1 MSAMMISPNKQSKY
15 SVNKHLQKIREFIQY
30 DLWRQS
36 HIDIHAPKK
45 RWLYRFLQTIILV
58 ARGFKDQVLVVRANS
73 LSFALL
79 FAFIPMMAL
88 IYAIA
93 RGFGFEEIVKNT
105 ISSSFLAEANIAP
118 VLLEW
123 IERYL
128 ETAREGLFLGIGL
141 IVLIWAVYAFFN
153 MLENSF
159 NSIWNVKQSRSFGRR
174 MTNYVMTLLLVPVLV
189 VVTSGISIFLN
200 STEVLASVL
209 DAIVPIRKFML
220 RLIPFLATA
229 GVFTWIFIAIPNT
242 KVKFSSAI
250 IPGILMGL
258 LYQVVQALSMY
269 LVVLFT
275 RMSIVYGAFSAIPL
289 VLIWLHITCW
299 LLLVGA
305 ELAFAIQNNDLFAY
319 EKDLETMSRRYK
331 DYVMLYLLSVI
342 IRRFEAGEQPQTI
355 QQMAAENQLPIRL
368 VQQLLSRME
377 DANIIRRIY
386 IEDEEEQSFV
396 PALNTRSITVEMVIG
411 RISAQGTEEFLQHT
425 PAEMQAFWQR
435 YQQMIDANHSD
446 DILVSELA

>member
-1 MSAMMISPNKQSKY
+1 M
-15 SVNKHLQKIREFIQY
+15 E
-30 DLWRQS
+30 
-36 HIDIHAPKK
+36 IHAPKK

-93 RGFGFEEIVKNT
+93 RGFGFEEIVKST
-105 ISSSFLAEANIAP
+105 ISSSFLAEANVAP

-128 ETAREGLFLGIGL
+128 ETARDGLFVGIGL

-159 NSIWNVKQSRSFGRR
+159 NSIWNVKQSRSFTRR

-209 DAIVPIRKFML
+209 DSIVPIRKFML
-220 RLIPFLATA
+220 RFLPFVATA

-269 LVVLFT
+269 LVVLFA

-299 LLLVGA
+299 LLLVGS

-319 EKDLETMSRRYK
+319 EKDLKNMSRRYK

-342 IRRFEAGEQPQTI
+342 IRRFEVGESPQTA
-355 QQMAAENQLPIRL
+355 QEMAAENQLPIRL
-368 VQQLLSRME
+368 VQQVLSRLE
-377 DANIIRRIY
+377 ETVIVRRVY
-386 IEDEEEQSFV
+386 VEDEEEQAFI
-396 PALNTRSITVEMVIG
+396 PALDTKSITVEMVIG

>member
-1 MSAMMISPNKQSKY
+1 MNKR
-15 SVNKHLQKIREFIQY
+15 LQQLREFIQY

-36 HIDIHAPKK
+36 HMEIHAPKK
-45 RWLYRFLQTIILV
+45 RLLYRFLQTIILV

-79 FAFIPMMAL
+79 FAFIPMLAL

-93 RGFGFEEIVKNT
+93 RGFGFEETVQNT
-105 ISSSFLAEANIAP
+105 ISSSFLAEANVAP

-128 ETAREGLFLGIGL
+128 DTARGGLFLGIGL

-159 NSIWNVKQSRSFGRR
+159 NCIWNVKQSRSFARR

-200 STEVLASVL
+200 STEILAPVL
-209 DAIVPIRKFML
+209 DGILPIRKFML
-220 RLIPFLATA
+220 RFLPFVATA

-258 LYQVVQALSMY
+258 LYQLVQALSMF

-289 VLIWLHITCW
+289 VLIWLNITCW
-299 LLLVGA
+299 LLLIGA

-319 EKDLETMSRRYK
+319 EKDLKTMSRRYK

-342 IRRFEAGEQPQTI
+342 IRRFETGETPQTA
-355 QQMAAENQLPIRL
+355 QEMAVKNQLPIRL
-368 VQQLLSRME
+368 VQELLARLE
-377 DANIIRRIY
+377 EVAIVHRIY
-386 IEDEEEQSFV
+386 IEDEEDQAFI
-396 PALNTRSITVEMVIG
+396 PALDTKTITVEMVIG
-411 RISAQGTEEFLQHT
+411 RISAQGTEEFFQHT
-425 PAEMQAFWQR
+425 PAEMQAFWLR

-446 DILVSELA
+446 DILISELA

>member
-1 MSAMMISPNKQSKY
+1 MNPRIQR
-15 SVNKHLQKIREFIQY
+15 LREFIQY

-36 HIDIHAPKK
+36 HIGVHSPKK
-45 RWLYRFLQTIILV
+45 RLLYRLLQTIILV
-58 ARGFKDQVLVVRANS
+58 GRGFKDQVLVVRANS

-93 RGFGFEEIVKNT
+93 RGFGFEEVLKEI
-105 ISSSFLAEANIAP
+105 ISGSFLAEANIAP

-159 NSIWNVKQSRSFGRR
+159 NSIWNVKKTRSFGRR
-174 MTNYVMTLLLVPVLV
+174 LTNYVMTLLLVPILV

-200 STEVLASVL
+200 STEVLAPVL
-209 DAIVPIRKFML
+209 QAIEPIRKFML
-220 RLIPFLATA
+220 RFIPFVATSA
-229 GVFTWIFIAIPNT
+229 VFIWIFMAIPNT

-250 IPGILMGL
+250 IPGVVMGL
-258 LYQVVQALSMY
+258 LYQVVQALSMF
-269 LVVLFT
+269 LVVLFA

-289 VLIWLHITCW
+289 VLIWLNITCW
-299 LLLVGA
+299 LLLIGA

-319 EKDLETMSRRYK
+319 ERDIENMSRRYK

-342 IRRFEAGEQPQTI
+342 VRRFEQGTSPQTAK
-355 QQMAAENQLPIRL
+355 QMAEDNQLPIRL
-368 VQQLLSRME
+368 VQQLLSRLE
-377 DANIIRRIY
+377 ETSIVRRVY
-386 IEDEEEQSFV
+386 VEKEEEEAFV
-396 PALNTRSITVEMVIG
+396 PAMDTRMITVEMVIG

-425 PAEMQAFWQR
+425 PQEMQAFWQS
-435 YQQMIDANHSD
+435 YLQMIESNPSD
-446 DILVSELA
+446 DILVRDL

>member
-1 MSAMMISPNKQSKY
+1 MKQR
-15 SVNKHLQKIREFIQY
+15 LQHFKEFIQY

-36 HIDIHAPKK
+36 HMTIHAPKK
-45 RWLYRFLQTIILV
+45 RLLYRILQTIILV
-58 ARGFKDQVLVVRANS
+58 GRGFKNQVLVVRANS

-93 RGFGFEEIVKNT
+93 RGFGFEEVVKNT
-105 ISSSFLAEANIAP
+105 ISTSFLAEANLSH
-118 VLLEW
+118 VLFEW

-128 ETAREGLFLGIGL
+128 ETARDGFFLGVGL
-141 IVLIWAVYAFFN
+141 VVLIWAVYAFFN

-189 VVTSGISIFLN
+189 VMTSGISIFLN
-200 STEVLASVL
+200 STEVLSPVL
-209 DAIVPIRKFML
+209 EAIEPIRKFML
-220 RLIPFLATA
+220 RFIPFVAAT

-242 KVKFSSAI
+242 KVKFTSAI
-250 IPGILMGL
+250 IPGIVMGL

-275 RMSIVYGAFSAIPL
+275 RMSIVYGAFSIIPL
-289 VLIWLHITCW
+289 VLIWLNITCW
-299 LLLVGA
+299 LLLIGA

-319 EKDLETMSRRYK
+319 EKDLEKMSRRYK

-342 IRRFEAGEQPQTI
+342 IRRFEAGEAPQTA
-355 QQMAAENQLPIRL
+355 QDMATINQLPIRL

-377 DANIIRRIY
+377 ETNIVRRVY
-386 IEDEEEQSFV
+386 IENEEDHAFV
-396 PALNTRSITVEMVIG
+396 PALDTKTITVEMVIG

>member
-1 MSAMMISPNKQSKY
+1 MNPRIQR
-15 SVNKHLQKIREFIQY
+15 LREFIQY

-36 HIDIHAPKK
+36 HIGVHAPKK
-45 RWLYRFLQTIILV
+45 RLLYRLLQTIILV
-58 ARGFKDQVLVVRANS
+58 GRGFKDQVLVVRANS

-93 RGFGFEEIVKNT
+93 RGFGFEEVLKEI
-105 ISSSFLAEANIAP
+105 ISGSFLAEANIAP

-159 NSIWNVKQSRSFGRR
+159 NSIWNVKKTRSFGRR
-174 MTNYVMTLLLVPVLV
+174 LTNYVMTLLLVPILV

-200 STEVLASVL
+200 STEVLAPVL
-209 DAIVPIRKFML
+209 QAIEPIRKFML
-220 RLIPFLATA
+220 RFIPFVATSA
-229 GVFTWIFIAIPNT
+229 VFIWIFMAIPNT

-250 IPGILMGL
+250 IPGVVMGL
-258 LYQVVQALSMY
+258 LYQVVQALSMF
-269 LVVLFT
+269 LVVLFA
-275 RMSIVYGAFSAIPL
+275 RMSIVYGAFSVIPL
-289 VLIWLHITCW
+289 VLIWLNITCW
-299 LLLVGA
+299 LLLIGA

-319 EKDLETMSRRYK
+319 ERDIENMSRRYK

-342 IRRFEAGEQPQTI
+342 VRRFEQGTSPQTAK
-355 QQMAAENQLPIRL
+355 QMAEDNQLPIRL
-368 VQQLLSRME
+368 V
-377 DANIIRRIY
+377 
-386 IEDEEEQSFV
+386 
-396 PALNTRSITVEMVIG
+396 
-411 RISAQGTEEFLQHT
+411 
-425 PAEMQAFWQR
+425 
-435 YQQMIDANHSD
+435 
-446 DILVSELA
+446 

>member
-1 MSAMMISPNKQSKY
+1 MNKR
-15 SVNKHLQKIREFIQY
+15 LQQLREFIQY

-36 HIDIHAPKK
+36 HMEIHAPKK
-45 RWLYRFLQTIILV
+45 RLLYRFLQTIILV

-79 FAFIPMMAL
+79 FAFIPMLAL

-93 RGFGFEEIVKNT
+93 RGFGFEETVQNT
-105 ISSSFLAEANIAP
+105 ISSSFLAEANVAP

-128 ETAREGLFLGIGL
+128 DTARGGLFLGIGL

-159 NSIWNVKQSRSFGRR
+159 NCIWNVKQSRSFARR

-200 STEVLASVL
+200 STEILAPVL
-209 DAIVPIRKFML
+209 DGILPIRKFML
-220 RLIPFLATA
+220 RFLPFVATA

-258 LYQVVQALSMY
+258 LYQLVQALSMF

-289 VLIWLHITCW
+289 VLIWLNVTCW
-299 LLLVGA
+299 LLLIGA

-319 EKDLETMSRRYK
+319 EKDLKTMSRRYK

-342 IRRFEAGEQPQTI
+342 IRRFETGETPLTAQE
-355 QQMAAENQLPIRL
+355 MAVKNQLPIRL
-368 VQQLLSRME
+368 VQELLARLE
-377 DANIIRRIY
+377 EVAIVHRIY
-386 IEDEEEQSFV
+386 IEDEEDQAFI
-396 PALNTRSITVEMVIG
+396 PALDTKTITVEMVIG
-411 RISAQGTEEFLQHT
+411 RISAQGTEEFFQHT
-425 PAEMQAFWQR
+425 PAEMQAFWLR

-446 DILVSELA
+446 DILISELA

>member
-1 MSAMMISPNKQSKY
+1 MNKR
-15 SVNKHLQKIREFIQY
+15 LQKFREFIQY
-30 DLWRQS
+30 DLWRQP
-36 HIDIHAPKK
+36 HMEIHAPKK
-45 RWLYRFLQTIILV
+45 RLLYRFLQTIILV

-79 FAFIPMMAL
+79 FAFIPMLAL

-93 RGFGFEEIVKNT
+93 RGFGFEETVQNT
-105 ISSSFLAEANIAP
+105 ISSSFLAEANVAP

-128 ETAREGLFLGIGL
+128 ETARGGLFLGIGL

-159 NSIWNVKQSRSFGRR
+159 NSIWNVKQSRSFARR

-200 STEVLASVL
+200 STEILAPVL
-209 DAIVPIRKFML
+209 DGILPIRKFML
-220 RLIPFLATA
+220 RFLPFVATA

-258 LYQVVQALSMY
+258 LYQLVQALSMF

-289 VLIWLHITCW
+289 VLIWLNITCW
-299 LLLVGA
+299 LLLIGA

-319 EKDLETMSRRYK
+319 EKDIKTMSRRYK
-331 DYVMLYLLSVI
+331 DYVMLYLLSMI
-342 IRRFEAGEQPQTI
+342 IRRFEAGETPLTAQE
-355 QQMAAENQLPIRL
+355 MAANNQLPIRL
-368 VQQLLSRME
+368 VQELLTQLEEIAIVHRV
-377 DANIIRRIY
+377 Y
-386 IEDEEEQSFV
+386 IEDKEDPAFV
-396 PALNTRSITVEMVIG
+396 PALDTKTITVEMVIG

-425 PAEMQAFWQR
+425 PAEMQAFWTR

>member
-1 MSAMMISPNKQSKY
+1 M
-15 SVNKHLQKIREFIQY
+15 E
-30 DLWRQS
+30 
-36 HIDIHAPKK
+36 IHAPKK
-45 RWLYRFLQTIILV
+45 RLLYRFLQTIILV

-79 FAFIPMMAL
+79 FAFIPMLAL

-93 RGFGFEEIVKNT
+93 RGFGFEETVQNT
-105 ISSSFLAEANIAP
+105 ISSSFLAEANVAP

-128 ETAREGLFLGIGL
+128 ETARGGLFLGIGL

-159 NSIWNVKQSRSFGRR
+159 NSIWNVKQSRSFARR

-200 STEVLASVL
+200 STEIIAPVL
-209 DAIVPIRKFML
+209 DGILPIRKFML
-220 RLIPFLATA
+220 RFLPFIATS

-258 LYQVVQALSMY
+258 LYQLVQALSMF

-289 VLIWLHITCW
+289 VLIWLNITCW
-299 LLLVGA
+299 LLLIGA

-319 EKDLETMSRRYK
+319 EKDIKTMSRRYK
-331 DYVMLYLLSVI
+331 DYVMLYLLSMI
-342 IRRFEAGEQPQTI
+342 IRRFEAGETPLTAQE
-355 QQMAAENQLPIRL
+355 MAANNQLPIRL
-368 VQQLLSRME
+368 VQELLTQLEEIAIVHRV
-377 DANIIRRIY
+377 Y
-386 IEDEEEQSFV
+386 IEDKEDPAFV
-396 PALNTRSITVEMVIG
+396 PALDTKTITVEMVIG

-425 PAEMQAFWQR
+425 PAEMQAFWTR

>member
-1 MSAMMISPNKQSKY
+1 MNKR
-15 SVNKHLQKIREFIQY
+15 LQQIREFIQY
-30 DLWRQS
+30 DLWRQP
-36 HIDIHAPKK
+36 HMEIHAPKK

-93 RGFGFEEIVKNT
+93 RGFGFEEIVKST
-105 ISSSFLAEANIAP
+105 ISSSFLAEANVAP

-128 ETAREGLFLGIGL
+128 ETARDGLFVGIGL

-159 NSIWNVKQSRSFGRR
+159 NSIWNVKQSRSFTRR

-209 DAIVPIRKFML
+209 DGIVPIRKFML
-220 RLIPFLATA
+220 RFLPFVATA

-269 LVVLFT
+269 LVVLFA

-319 EKDLETMSRRYK
+319 EKDIKNMSRRYK

-342 IRRFEAGEQPQTI
+342 IRRFEVGESPQTA
-355 QQMAAENQLPIRL
+355 QEMAAENQLPIRL
-368 VQQLLSRME
+368 VQQVLSRLE
-377 DANIIRRIY
+377 ETVIVRRVY
-386 IEDEEEQSFV
+386 VEDEEEQAFI
-396 PALNTRSITVEMVIG
+396 PALDTKSITVEMVIG

>member
-1 MSAMMISPNKQSKY
+1 MNKR
-15 SVNKHLQKIREFIQY
+15 LQKFREFIQY
-30 DLWRQS
+30 DLWRQP
-36 HIDIHAPKK
+36 HMEIHAPKK
-45 RWLYRFLQTIILV
+45 RLLYRFLQTIILV

-79 FAFIPMMAL
+79 FAFIPMLAL
-88 IYAIA
+88 RYAIA
-93 RGFGFEEIVKNT
+93 RGFGFEETVQNT
-105 ISSSFLAEANIAP
+105 ISSSFLAEANVAP
-118 VLLEW
+118 FLLEW

-159 NSIWNVKQSRSFGRR
+159 NSIWNVKQSRSFARR

-200 STEVLASVL
+200 STEILAPVL
-209 DAIVPIRKFML
+209 DGILPIRKFML
-220 RLIPFLATA
+220 RFLPFVATA

-258 LYQVVQALSMY
+258 LYQLVQALSMF

-289 VLIWLHITCW
+289 VLIWLNITCW
-299 LLLVGA
+299 LLLIGA

-319 EKDLETMSRRYK
+319 ENDLKTMSRRYK

-342 IRRFEAGEQPQTI
+342 IRRFEAGESPQTA
-355 QQMAAENQLPIRL
+355 QKMAAEHQLPIRL
-368 VQQLLSRME
+368 VQQLLSRLE
-377 DANIIRRIY
+377 ETSIVRRVY
-386 IEDEEEQSFV
+386 TEDEEEQAFV
-396 PALNTRSITVEMVIG
+396 PALDTKTITVEMVIG

-425 PAEMQAFWQR
+425 PAEMQAFWLR

>member
-1 MSAMMISPNKQSKY
+1 M
-15 SVNKHLQKIREFIQY
+15 
-30 DLWRQS
+30 
-36 HIDIHAPKK
+36 DIHTPKK

-79 FAFIPMMAL
+79 FAFIPMLAL

-93 RGFGFEEIVKNT
+93 RGFGFEETVQNT
-105 ISSSFLAEANIAP
+105 ISSSFLAEANVAP

-159 NSIWNVKQSRSFGRR
+159 NSIWNVKQSRSFARR

-200 STEVLASVL
+200 STEILAPVL
-209 DAIVPIRKFML
+209 DGILPIRKFML
-220 RLIPFLATA
+220 RFLPFVATA

-242 KVKFSSAI
+242 KVKLSSAI

-258 LYQVVQALSMY
+258 LYQLVQALSMF

-299 LLLVGA
+299 LLLIGA

-319 EKDLETMSRRYK
+319 EKDLKAMSRRYK

-342 IRRFEAGEQPQTI
+342 IRRFEVGETPLTAQE
-355 QQMAAENQLPIRL
+355 MAANNQLPIRL
-368 VQQLLSRME
+368 VQELLSRLE
-377 DANIIRRIY
+377 ETAIVHRVY
-386 IEDEEEQSFV
+386 IEDKEDQAFV
-396 PALNTRSITVEMVIG
+396 PALDTKTITVEMVIG

-425 PAEMQAFWQR
+425 PAEMQTFWLR

>member
-1 MSAMMISPNKQSKY
+1 M
-15 SVNKHLQKIREFIQY
+15 NKHLQQIREFIQY
-30 DLWRQS
+30 DLWRQP
-36 HIDIHAPKK
+36 HMEIHAPKK

-93 RGFGFEEIVKNT
+93 RGFGFEEIVKST
-105 ISSSFLAEANIAP
+105 ISSSFLAEANVAP

-128 ETAREGLFLGIGL
+128 ETARDGLFLGIGL

-159 NSIWNVKQSRSFGRR
+159 NSIWNVKQSRSFTRR

-209 DAIVPIRKFML
+209 DSIVPIRKFML
-220 RLIPFLATA
+220 RFLPFVATA

-258 LYQVVQALSMY
+258 LYQIVQALSMY
-269 LVVLFT
+269 LVVLFA

-299 LLLVGA
+299 LLLVGS

-319 EKDLETMSRRYK
+319 EKDLKNMSRRYK

-342 IRRFEAGEQPQTI
+342 IRRFEAGESPQTA
-355 QQMAAENQLPIRL
+355 QEMAAENQLPIRL
-368 VQQLLSRME
+368 VQQVLSRLE
-377 DANIIRRIY
+377 ETAIVHRVY
-386 IEDEEEQSFV
+386 IEDKEDQAFV
-396 PALNTRSITVEMVIG
+396 PALDTKTITVEMVIG

>member
-1 MSAMMISPNKQSKY
+1 MKSRIQR
-15 SVNKHLQKIREFIQY
+15 LREFIQY
-30 DLWRQS
+30 DLWRQP
-36 HIDIHAPKK
+36 HMEIHAPKK
-45 RWLYRFLQTIILV
+45 RLLYRFLQTITLV

-93 RGFGFEEIVKNT
+93 KGFGFEEILKHT
-105 ISSSFLAEANIAP
+105 ISSSFLAEANVAP
-118 VLLEW
+118 VLIEW

-128 ETAREGLFLGIGL
+128 ETARDGLFLGIGL

-174 MTNYVMTLLLVPVLV
+174 LTNYVMTLLLVPVLV
-189 VVTSGISIFLN
+189 VVTSGISIFMN
-200 STEVLASVL
+200 STEVLSSVL
-209 DAIVPIRKFML
+209 QAIEPIRKFML
-220 RLIPFLATA
+220 RFIPFVATSA
-229 GVFTWIFIAIPNT
+229 VFTWIFIAIPNT

-250 IPGILMGL
+250 IPGVVMGL
-258 LYQVVQALSMY
+258 FYQVVQALSMF
-269 LVVLFT
+269 LVVLFA

-289 VLIWLHITCW
+289 ILIWLNITCW
-299 LLLVGA
+299 LLLIGA

-319 EKDLETMSRRYK
+319 ERDIETMSRRYK

-342 IRRFEAGEQPQTI
+342 VRRFEQGTTPQTAK
-355 QQMAAENQLPIRL
+355 QMAEDNQLPIRL
-368 VQQLLSRME
+368 VQQLLSRLE
-377 DANIIRRIY
+377 ETNIVRRVY
-386 IEDEEEQSFV
+386 VEQEEDETFV
-396 PALNTRSITVEMVIG
+396 PAMDTRMITVGMVVG

-425 PAEMQAFWQR
+425 PQEMQAFWQR
-435 YQQMIDANHSD
+435 YLQMVEANPSD
-446 DILVSELA
+446 DILVSDL

>member
-1 MSAMMISPNKQSKY
+1 MKSRIQR
-15 SVNKHLQKIREFIQY
+15 LREFIQY
-30 DLWRQS
+30 DLWRQP
-36 HIDIHAPKK
+36 HMEIHAPKK
-45 RWLYRFLQTIILV
+45 RLLYRFLQTITLV

-93 RGFGFEEIVKNT
+93 KGFGFEEILKHT
-105 ISSSFLAEANIAP
+105 ISSSFLAEANVAP
-118 VLLEW
+118 VLIEW

-128 ETAREGLFLGIGL
+128 ETARDGLFLGIGL

-174 MTNYVMTLLLVPVLV
+174 LTNYVMTLLLVPVLV
-189 VVTSGISIFLN
+189 VVTSGISIFMN
-200 STEVLASVL
+200 STEVLSSVL
-209 DAIVPIRKFML
+209 QAIEPIRKFML
-220 RLIPFLATA
+220 RFIPFVATSA
-229 GVFTWIFIAIPNT
+229 VFTWIFIAIPNT

-250 IPGILMGL
+250 IPGVVMGL
-258 LYQVVQALSMY
+258 FYQVVQALSMF
-269 LVVLFT
+269 LVVLFA

-289 VLIWLHITCW
+289 ILIWLNITCW
-299 LLLVGA
+299 LLLIGA

-319 EKDLETMSRRYK
+319 ERDIETMSRRYK

-342 IRRFEAGEQPQTI
+342 VRRFEHGTPPQTAK
-355 QQMAAENQLPIRL
+355 QMAEDNQLPIRL
-368 VQQLLSRME
+368 VQQLLSRLE
-377 DANIIRRIY
+377 ETNIVRRVY
-386 IEDEEEQSFV
+386 VEQEEDETFV
-396 PALNTRSITVEMVIG
+396 PAMDTRMITVGMVVG

-425 PAEMQAFWQR
+425 PQEMQAFWQR
-435 YQQMIDANHSD
+435 YLQMVEANPSD
-446 DILVSELA
+446 DILVSDL

>member
-1 MSAMMISPNKQSKY
+1 M
-15 SVNKHLQKIREFIQY
+15 E
-30 DLWRQS
+30 
-36 HIDIHAPKK
+36 IHAPKK

-93 RGFGFEEIVKNT
+93 RGFGFEEIVKST
-105 ISSSFLAEANIAP
+105 ISSSFLAEANVAP

-128 ETAREGLFLGIGL
+128 ETARDGLFVGIGL

-159 NSIWNVKQSRSFGRR
+159 NSIWNVKQSRSFTRR

-200 STEVLASVL
+200 STEVLAFVL
-209 DAIVPIRKFML
+209 DGIVPIRKFML
-220 RLIPFLATA
+220 RFLPFVAPA

-269 LVVLFT
+269 LVVLFA

-305 ELAFAIQNNDLFAY
+305 ELAFAIQNNDMFAY
-319 EKDLETMSRRYK
+319 EKDLKNMSRRYK

-342 IRRFEAGEQPQTI
+342 IRRFEVGESPQTA
-355 QQMAAENQLPIRL
+355 QEMAAENQLPIRL
-368 VQQLLSRME
+368 VQQVLSRLE
-377 DANIIRRIY
+377 ETVIVRRVY
-386 IEDEEEQSFV
+386 VEDEEEQAFI
-396 PALNTRSITVEMVIG
+396 PALDTKSITVEMVIG